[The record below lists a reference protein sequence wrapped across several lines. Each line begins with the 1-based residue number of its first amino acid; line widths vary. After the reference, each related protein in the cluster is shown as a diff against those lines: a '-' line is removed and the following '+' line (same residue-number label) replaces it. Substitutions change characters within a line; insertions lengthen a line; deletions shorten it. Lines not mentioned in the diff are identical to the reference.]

1 MSDTVEAILDVT
13 ERRIRE
19 AGYHG
24 FSFRTVAAEVGVK
37 GASVHYHFSSK
48 DALAAAVTRRYNER
62 IAKAVDQKVKAGAD
76 VVQAWLDVFRAALAD
91 GSRMCLCGALGVTLS
106 DLSPEVVAEVRR
118 FFDLVMNSLVAGGL
132 NRERAM
138 QVLAILEGA
147 ILMASVRGDV
157 ATFDDAT
164 AALR

>member
-48 DALAAAVTRRYNER
+48 DALAAAVTRRYNDR
-62 IAKAVDQKVKAGAD
+62 VAKAVNEQVKDGTDVVKA
-76 VVQAWLDVFRAALAD
+76 WLQVFRGALTD
-91 GSRMCLCGALGVTLS
+91 GTRMCLCGALGVTLS
-106 DLSPEVVAEVRR
+106 DLSPEVVAEVKR
-118 FFDLVMNSLVAGGL
+118 FFDLAISSLVAGGL
-132 NRERAM
+132 ERKRAV
-138 QVLAILEGA
+138 QVLATLEGA

-157 ATFDDAT
+157 STFDEAT
-164 AALR
+164 AILR

>member
-48 DALAAAVTRRYNER
+48 DALAAAVTRRYNDR
-62 IAKAVDQKVKAGAD
+62 IAEAVQAQVKEGAD
-76 VVQAWLDVFRAALAD
+76 IVQAWLSVFRGALAD
-91 GSRMCLCGALGVTLS
+91 GARMCLCGALGVTLG
-106 DLSPEVVAEVRR
+106 DLSPEVVAEVKR
-118 FFDLVMNSLVAGGL
+118 FFDLAITSLVAGGV
-132 NRERAM
+132 ERKRATE
-138 QVLAILEGA
+138 VLAILEGA
-147 ILMASVRGDV
+147 ILMASVCGDI
-157 ATFDDAT
+157 ATFDEAT
-164 AALR
+164 ASLR